1 MATEIEPSVQVLFCV
16 VSVVRPKK
24 FEPTCMKLKHCP
36 DKELDGELDL
46 PFFVE
51 LLRVF
56 LDKQPLF
63 YCRSVD
69 G

>member
-1 MATEIEPSVQVLFCV
+1 
-16 VSVVRPKK
+16 
-24 FEPTCMKLKHCP
+24 MKLKHCP
-36 DKELDGELDL
+36 DKKLDGELDL

-51 LLRVF
+51 LVRVF

-63 YCRSVD
+63 YCLSVD